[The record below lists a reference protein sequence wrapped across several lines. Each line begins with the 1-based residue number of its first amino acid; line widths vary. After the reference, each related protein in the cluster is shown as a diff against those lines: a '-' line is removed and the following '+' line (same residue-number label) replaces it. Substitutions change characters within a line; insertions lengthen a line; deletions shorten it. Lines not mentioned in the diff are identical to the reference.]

1 MIGLVKNQFTAL
13 QNSIHI
19 YVHSIWEFV
28 MKNSQLLAV
37 PLPAHLEPIGEGSS
51 FQDAIYSMLTN
62 VQGFDIFEQ
71 YELMFLAKHMKV
83 YRVPAGV
90 TIFQERDKNSHLG
103 ILVEGRICVY
113 KEDSEDANKLLGFV
127 TEGRIFGEVSVID
140 DLPYSASL
148 ITETDSTILLMS
160 RASFRQCIADNS
172 IIGVRLLKVI
182 ARLLCSRLRSV
193 SGKLADY
200 IDV

>member
-1 MIGLVKNQFTAL
+1 
-13 QNSIHI
+13 
-19 YVHSIWEFV
+19 
-28 MKNSQLLAV
+28 MKNSQLISV
-37 PLPAHLEPIGEGSS
+37 PLPTHLEPIGDGSS
-51 FQDAIYSMLTN
+51 FQDTIYNMLTH
-62 VQGFDIFEQ
+62 VQGFEIFEQ

-113 KEDSEDANKLLGFV
+113 KEDSEDANKLFGFV

-148 ITETDSTILLMS
+148 ITESDSTILLMS
-160 RASFRQCIADNS
+160 RESFRQCIADNS

-182 ARLLCSRLRSV
+182 ARLLCARLRST